1 MISGCNRFPISITT
15 SWCAWVYLRGEN
27 RNNYSMMQLN
37 DGLLAF
43 LFWCHS
49 ESIFFHI
56 YVSYNLSSCAS
67 QHISHDTCRFSHAI
81 LHFFTFCYYYFHNC
95 LLFFNRNIKLRGCFE
110 PSELYVFFLWD
121 IIKTI
126 VHRRGT
132 KRR

>member
-1 MISGCNRFPISITT
+1 MIMISGCNRFPISITT

-67 QHISHDTCRFSHAI
+67 QYISHDTCRFSHAI
-81 LHFFTFCYYYFHNC
+81 LHFFTFFVIITSTTVSYFLIEILSWEGALNPLSC
-95 LLFFNRNIKLRGCFE
+95 TSFFFCETSLRQ
-110 PSELYVFFLWD
+110 
-121 IIKTI
+121 
-126 VHRRGT
+126 
-132 KRR
+132 